1 MDRNEIPYDPC
12 HLGVPIGASKTIFE
26 PMVRSVQTAHLSCT
40 DSNSVSKRTEMRF
53 HMTHVTYEFHSV
65 HPKQF
70 LSLWCIR
77 CKLRTYLALWLALS
91 LSPNGPK
98 RASTLASSS
107 RSTVGCI
114 QRISEPLVVW
124 RKPCNYLAPILT
136 LSANG
141 LKLDST
147 WPMSPRSSIGC
158 VQNDFWIYCM
168 VGAIHAPIYRQE

>member
-114 QRISEPLVVW
+114 Q
-124 RKPCNYLAPILT
+124 K
-136 LSANG
+136 
-141 LKLDST
+141 
-147 WPMSPRSSIGC
+147 
-158 VQNDFWIYCM
+158 DFWASGSLAQTVQLSCTDTNTISKRTEIRFHM
-168 VGAIHAPIYRQE
+168 THVT